1 MRKSNTTMD
10 RSTFHSWINWPNSGT
25 RKCTKCGCMFYTINR
40 KRIYEHNGVRT
51 EEFIP
56 CK

>member
-1 MRKSNTTMD
+1 MARTNVD
-10 RSTFHSWINWPNSGT
+10 RSLWHSWINWPNQAT
-25 RKCTKCGCMFYTINR
+25 RKCTKCGCMFYTVDR

>member
-1 MRKSNTTMD
+1 MKNHNSKMD
-10 RSTFHSWINWPNSGT
+10 RSTFHSWINWPT
-25 RKCTKCGCMFYTINR
+25 KTHKKCTKCGCMVHYENR
-40 KRIYEHNGVRT
+40 TRIYEHNGVRQ